1 MKTVKISHQN
11 FTVWYQPN
19 KPSVR
24 KILLNKLPYTASSLR
39 TVKFCR
45 HFFHFSFF
53 LLPNFLAKTTKNTV
67 KHEKL
72 PYVRKIFRKLD
83 PFFFPESPKFALFW
97 GGVALNFLEL
107 PICHKNCTYLSTTM
121 RTQVSYTICHCHI
134 SAHVH
139 NTHQSNLRKNT
150 VLKLPRDKTLY
161 L

>member
-1 MKTVKISHQN
+1 MKTVKISPQN
-11 FTVWYQPN
+11 FTVWYQLTN
-19 KPSVR
+19 QVYGRFCSINFRTLHLV
-24 KILLNKLPYTASSLR
+24 ISLR

-107 PICHKNCTYLSTTM
+107 P
-121 RTQVSYTICHCHI
+121 
-134 SAHVH
+134 
-139 NTHQSNLRKNT
+139 NT
-150 VLKLPRDKTLY
+150 VRLTLVYCPHKTNY
-161 L
+161 SYSYSPMEAIGCI

>member
-1 MKTVKISHQN
+1 MKTVKISPQ
-11 FTVWYQPN
+11 
-19 KPSVR
+19 
-24 KILLNKLPYTASSLR
+24 ILPYGLSPTNQVYGRFCSINFRTLHLVISLR

-97 GGVALNFLEL
+97 GGWPSTFWSYPCMGVKYFLV
-107 PICHKNCTYLSTTM
+107 CVRKHKSNLSTNICTTVGKK
-121 RTQVSYTICHCHI
+121 TQ
-134 SAHVH
+134 
-139 NTHQSNLRKNT
+139 
-150 VLKLPRDKTLY
+150 
-161 L
+161 